1 MGDPGAVN
9 GAVNPNTLCSLQRT
23 VYPGPVFHRRA
34 HTHPHTPCY
43 FMVLTGGTVC
53 PTLSSQWSICTH
65 HKQWQYCT
73 SHTVSQRQR
82 HMGSGAQSKT

>member
-1 MGDPGAVN
+1 MGDP
-9 GAVNPNTLCSLQRT
+9 GAVNPNTLCSLQRI

-34 HTHPHTPCY
+34 HTRTHTHTPCY

-65 HKQWQYCT
+65 PQAVAVLHVPHCVT
-73 SHTVSQRQR
+73 
-82 HMGSGAQSKT
+82 ASKAYG